1 MAAPQSSGIVYLVGA
16 GPGDPGLLTVR
27 GRALLDDCDA
37 VVFDALANPAL
48 LPVADAHGRPSLH
61 DVGKRGGDAESARQE
76 EINALLVQ
84 LARDGKRVVRLKGG
98 DPLVFGRGSEEAQ
111 ALRAAGVAFEIVP
124 GVTAGIAAPAYAGI
138 PVTHRGVATSV
149 TFVTGHEDPTQP
161 EGRTDWAALART
173 GGTIVLYMGVKTLPR
188 IARALIAG
196 GMRADTPAAAV
207 QWGTYPRQRTVVATL
222 DTLAS
227 RASEAGVTAP
237 VITVIGPVVSL
248 RGEIAWLEQRPLH
261 GARIVVTR
269 AQGKGGTLADLL
281 QSLGAEVIEA
291 PATRIEQGDLVALR
305 DAIDRLVDYGWIAF
319 TSQVAVELFWD
330 ALRTGGRD
338 ARALASVRVCAVGPA
353 TADALGARGIVPDV
367 TPDRFVAEGLLD
379 ALSTRPD
386 VRGARV
392 LHVAAEGARDT
403 LRDGLA
409 KLGARVDTVHA
420 YRAVPDPDGACVAR
434 DALAAGEVDFVVYA
448 SAGAVSAF
456 TNAVGSVAS
465 RAPAA
470 CIGPVTAA
478 AAREAGLRVE
488 VESAESTVPALTQS
502 IVSAWQRRR
511 PVLGDVRSV
520 SAHVPDRQAG
530 ATE

>member
-1 MAAPQSSGIVYLVGA
+1 MAPSRSSGIVYLVGA

-27 GRALLDDCDA
+27 GRQLLDDCDA

-48 LPVADAHGRPSLH
+48 LPAPTVHGSPSLH
-61 DVGKRGGDAESARQE
+61 DVGKRGGSAESARQE

-84 LARDGKRVVRLKGG
+84 LAREGKRVVRLKGG

-138 PVTHRGVATSV
+138 PVTHRGMATSV
-149 TFVTGHEDPTQP
+149 TFVTGHEDPTQA
-161 EGRTDWAALART
+161 EGRTDWTALARA

-207 QWGTYPRQRTVVATL
+207 QWGTWPRQRTVVATL
-222 DTLAS
+222 DTLAT
-227 RASEAGVTAP
+227 RAGEAGVTAP

-248 RGEIAWLEQRPLH
+248 RDDIAWLEQRPLH

-269 AQGKGGTLADLL
+269 AQGKGGTLAELL
-281 QSLGAEVIEA
+281 RSLGAEVIEA
-291 PATRIEQGDLVALR
+291 PATRLERGDSAALR
-305 DAIDRLVDYGWIAF
+305 DAAGRLAEYDWLAF
-319 TSQVAVELFWD
+319 TSQVAVEMFWD
-330 ALRTGGRD
+330 ALRSVGRD
-338 ARALASVRVCAVGPA
+338 ARALGAVRVCAVGPA

-367 TPDRFVAEGLLD
+367 TPERFVAEGLLE
-379 ALSTRPD
+379 ALSARSD

-392 LHVAAEGARDT
+392 LYVAAEGARDV

-409 KLGARVDTVHA
+409 TLGARVDTVYA
-420 YRAVPDPDGACVAR
+420 YRSVPDAEGARAAKE
-434 DALAAGEVDFVVYA
+434 ALAAGEVDFVVYA
-448 SAGAVSAF
+448 SAGAVRAF
-456 TNAVGSVAS
+456 TNAVGSVAA

-478 AAREAGLRVE
+478 AARDAGLCVE
-488 VESAESTVPALTQS
+488 VESEESTLPALAQS
-502 IVSAWQRRR
+502 IVEVWRAKT
-511 PVLGDVRSV
+511 
-520 SAHVPDRQAG
+520 HVAGRQPG
-530 ATE
+530 AAK